1 MHHFQ
6 SFCSSD
12 LPSPQFSSCLMF
24 VLLNTDDLYISYKN
38 SPSIKVRPLAM
49 GHCIFLVTH
58 DRFDALL
65 LLDLIVFHPPKKIP
79 TLPETNIAPTFLL
92 GRPIFKGHV
101 SFREGK
107 IPSVSS
113 DRIFTQFPPGD
124 QDPLTNVKPQGLRV
138 RRHKPLPETNSKS
151 T

>member
-1 MHHFQ
+1 
-6 SFCSSD
+6 
-12 LPSPQFSSCLMF
+12 MF

-79 TLPETNIAPTFLL
+79 TLPETNIAPKNGWLEYYF
-92 GRPIFKGHV
+92 PIGEAYF
-101 SFREGK
+101 
-107 IPSVSS
+107 
-113 DRIFTQFPPGD
+113 
-124 QDPLTNVKPQGLRV
+124 QG
-138 RRHKPLPETNSKS
+138 PC
-151 T
+151 